1 MKIFL
6 ILKEKTMRLTTRV
19 ILIIVLSVTTI
30 ISIIFYVLMQRFEKQ
45 MQEDLLIRARS
56 IYKNILIVR
65 KWVSRYNGVYVLK
78 LPGVKSNPY
87 LPHPDLVTT
96 SGDTLTLKNPAL
108 VTRELSE
115 LSGYMGGN
123 FSFHMASLKYINP
136 ANKPD
141 AFETSAL
148 IYFERDTSRVKQGE
162 FYRVERYDEHTIFRY
177 VAPLYTE
184 ESCLTCHSAQ
194 GYKVGDLRGGI
205 SILVDMDRYQQAK
218 RANIAFLLSSAFF
231 TIIFLS
237 ILIFVALQGSVIRPL
252 RKIEAAA
259 RKIQEG
265 EYQFQLDVKQRD
277 EIGNLARTFEVMR
290 DRIQQYTRKLEDSEK
305 KYRSLIEHSL
315 EAVAIVDPRGAI
327 IDCNSK
333 LLHLTG
339 YQSDAIKHLRLEDL
353 LDLGHR
359 KQMEKG
365 SVSQGDSE
373 RFETLLVT
381 RDKLQIPVEI
391 YRIRGFSLGSKTNLS
406 FVYVRDLTERKKLE
420 QYTIQTE
427 KMFALGQLSSG
438 IAHEIRNPLFALNN
452 NIEYLKEKFGD
463 QPDFQEVYQEL
474 QNGVVRIQNI
484 VSAILDYARPH
495 QPEFKPVDV
504 HSVVHKS
511 LMLVQKQF
519 EKSRIRI
526 VTAFAAR
533 SRQVQADPHQL
544 EQVFINLLLNA
555 FQAMDGAGELRITT
569 RHLRHHLEIRIEDSG
584 KGIPPEDLTRIFDPF
599 YSKSPNGTGLGLAIV
614 QRILDQHH
622 ARYRV
627 ESQLGLGTIFVIALP
642 YKQRRNHAV

>member
-1 MKIFL
+1 
-6 ILKEKTMRLTTRV
+6 MRLTTKV
-19 ILIIVLSVTTI
+19 ILIIVLTVTTI

-45 MQEDLLIRARS
+45 MEEDLLIRARS

-123 FSFHMASLKYINP
+123 FSFHMASLRYINP
-136 ANKPD
+136 VNKPD
-141 AFETSAL
+141 EFETSAL

-162 FYRVERYDEHTIFRY
+162 FYRVERIDGHTIFRY

-218 RANIAFLLSSAFF
+218 QANLAFLFGSALF
-231 TIIFLS
+231 TILFLS
-237 ILIFVALQGSVIRPL
+237 ILIFVAIQGSVIRPL
-252 RKIEAAA
+252 RKIESAA

-265 EYQFQLDVKQRD
+265 EYNFSLNLKQRD

-290 DRIQQYTRKLEDSEK
+290 DRIQAYTRQLKDSEK

-315 EAVAIVDPRGAI
+315 EAVAIVDERGAI

-339 YQSDAIKHLRLEDL
+339 YDRETIRHLQLEDL
-353 LDLGHR
+353 LDLRQRR
-359 KQMEKG
+359 KIDPATP
-365 SVSQGDSE
+365 SNGDSE
-373 RFETLLVT
+373 RFETVLYT
-381 RDKLQIPVEI
+381 RDDLEIPVEI
-391 YRIRGFSLGSKTNLS
+391 YLIRGFSLGDQSNLS
-406 FVYVRDLTERKKLE
+406 FVYVRDLTERKKIE
-420 QYTIQTE
+420 QYAIQTE

-452 NIEYLKEKFGD
+452 NIEYLKERFGD
-463 QPDFQEVYQEL
+463 DPDFQEVYQEL
-474 QNGVVRIQNI
+474 QNGVDRIQNI

-495 QPEFKPVDV
+495 QPEFKPVDIHTV
-504 HSVVHKS
+504 IEKS
-511 LMLVQKQF
+511 LVLVQKQF

-526 VTAFAAR
+526 VTEFVEQPR
-533 SRQVQADPHQL
+533 KVQADPHQL
-544 EQVFINLLLNA
+544 EQVFINLFLNA
-555 FQAMDGAGELRITT
+555 FQAMDGAGQLKIVT
-569 RHLRHHLEIRIEDSG
+569 RNQRHHLEIRIEDSG
-584 KGIPPEDLTRIFDPF
+584 RGIPPEDLSRIFDPF

-627 ESQLGLGTIFVIALP
+627 ESQLGLGTIFVISLP
-642 YKQRRNHAV
+642 YKQRVGHAV

>member
-1 MKIFL
+1 
-6 ILKEKTMRLTTRV
+6 MRLTTKV
-19 ILIIVLSVTTI
+19 ICIIVLTVTTI
-30 ISIIFYVLMQRFEKQ
+30 ISVIFYVLMQRFEKQ
-45 MQEDLLIRARS
+45 MEEDLLIRARS

-141 AFETSAL
+141 AFETHAL

-162 FYRVERYDEHTIFRY
+162 FYRVEQMDGHTIFRY

-205 SILVDMDRYQQAK
+205 SILVDMDRYQKAK
-218 RANIAFLLSSAFF
+218 QANIAFLFASALF
-231 TIIFLS
+231 TILFLS
-237 ILIFVALQGSVIRPL
+237 VLIFVAIQGSVIRPL
-252 RKIEAAA
+252 RRIESAA

-265 EYQFQLDVKQRD
+265 EYNFSLKLKQRD

-290 DRIQQYTRKLEDSEK
+290 DRIQAYTRQLKESEK

-315 EAVAIVDPRGAI
+315 EAVAIVDERDAI
-327 IDCNSK
+327 IDCNAK
-333 LLHLTG
+333 LVHLSG
-339 YQSDAIKHLRLEDL
+339 YDRETIRHLQLADL
-353 LDLGHR
+353 LDLRQRR
-359 KQMEKG
+359 KMDPGTQ
-365 SVSQGDSE
+365 SNGDSE
-373 RFETLLVT
+373 RFETVLYT
-381 RDKLQIPVEI
+381 RDDLEIPVEI
-391 YRIRGFSLGSKTNLS
+391 YLIRGFSLGDQTNLS
-406 FVYVRDLTERKKLE
+406 FVYVRDLTERKKIE
-420 QYTIQTE
+420 QYAIQTE

-452 NIEYLKEKFGD
+452 NIEYLKERFGND
-463 QPDFQEVYQEL
+463 PDFQEVYQEL
-474 QNGVVRIQNI
+474 QNGVDRIQHI

-495 QPEFKPVDV
+495 QPEFKSVDV
-504 HSVVHKS
+504 HAVIQKS
-511 LMLVQKQF
+511 LVLVQKQF

-526 VTAFAAR
+526 VTEFVDQP
-533 SRQVQADPHQL
+533 RQVQADPHQL
-544 EQVFINLLLNA
+544 EQVFINLFLNA
-555 FQAMDGAGELRITT
+555 FQAMDGAGQLKIVT
-569 RHLRHHLEIRIEDSG
+569 RNQRHHLEIRIEDSG
-584 KGIPPEDLTRIFDPF
+584 KGIPSEDLSRIFDPF

-627 ESQLGLGTIFVIALP
+627 ESQLGLGTTFIVFLP
-642 YKQRRNHAV
+642 YKQRVGHAV